1 MPRNATT
8 KTAAKKAPAK
18 AAVKAPAKKAATKR
32 AAPRTKAKEDVLA
45 MLKEDHQKV
54 RKMFDQFEKMKE
66 KEGGEA
72 ELQQLVRTACT
83 ELTIHAQLEE
93 ELFYPAMRD
102 AAEDADDML
111 DEAKVEHDSAK
122 QLITELSSMMPG
134 DPLFAAKFTVLGE
147 YVKHHVEEEEKEMF
161 PKAKKAKLDLAGLA
175 RELMQRRQELRQE
188 LGLDMSMPEDDE
200 EEVATKTSTR
210 RRSLH

>member
-18 AAVKAPAKKAATKR
+18 AAVKAPARKTAAKKAAATR
-32 AAPRTKAKEDVLA
+32 AKQDVLA
-45 MLKEDHQKV
+45 LLKEDHQKV

-66 KEGGEA
+66 KDGNEA
-72 ELQQLVRTACT
+72 EIQQLVRTVCT

-93 ELFYPAMRD
+93 ELFYPAMREAAQD
-102 AAEDADDML
+102 AEDLL
-111 DEAKVEHDSAK
+111 DEAQVEHDSAK
-122 QLITELSSMMPG
+122 QLITELSSMRPG
-134 DPLFAAKFTVLGE
+134 DPLYEAKVTVLGE

-161 PKAKKAKLDLAGLA
+161 QKAKKAKLDLASLA
-175 RELMQRRQELRQE
+175 QQTMQRKQELRQE
-188 LGLDMSMPEDDE
+188 LGLDMDMQEDE
-200 EEVATKTSTR
+200 EMAVKSTAR